1 MTDGGLR
8 QRKDEAAGALNHIT
22 PEGAARALEAL
33 QFVALNESCAAAA
46 ASKSGALESVV
57 GIVAACNGAPA
68 SSRASK
74 EELIEDIKLSFAK
87 YDFAGRGTLNAK
99 EFDEWFVARSVAQS
113 RSTHHPP
120 LPTYSLLR
128 RPDGMGAGRP

>member
-46 ASKSGALESVV
+46 ARLLISAAVKSVNLAT
-57 GIVAACNGAPA
+57 I
-68 SSRASK
+68 
-74 EELIEDIKLSFAK
+74 
-87 YDFAGRGTLNAK
+87 
-99 EFDEWFVARSVAQS
+99 
-113 RSTHHPP
+113 
-120 LPTYSLLR
+120 
-128 RPDGMGAGRP
+128 